1 MMTHQPFGIDVTGA
15 TDEYRLDIITDPDP
29 DNPQAIAYYT
39 AADMDAACD
48 QAALLL
54 AAVDGP
60 ADRYAEL
67 YVHDGD
73 GTALHCDTIHLP
85 A

>member
-1 MMTHQPFGIDVTGA
+1 MTHRPFETTVATT
-15 TDEYRLDIITDPDP
+15 TDEYRLDVVTDPDV
-29 DNPQAIAYYT
+29 DNPQSVTYFV
-39 AADMDAACD
+39 AADVDTASR
-48 QAALLL
+48 QAGRLL

-60 ADRYAEL
+60 DDRYGEL

-73 GTALHCDTIHLP
+73 GTAVHCDTIHLP